1 METGC
6 QSPNPLP
13 PPLGNAVRHRHQI
26 LRGHPN
32 SGLTVSTSS
41 TFFDRTLSNIRI
53 AWRGIASLR
62 KDSDALQFGEDL
74 PESEH
79 SLLLEKIEE
88 CLIGKGGE
96 VSARSRA
103 AALGEMYLG
112 LSEQGKQQ
120 FLQILAQKFDID
132 HGEIKA
138 LSDELREV
146 SSHAERIAL
155 EQSLR
160 RQLSPPYLTL
170 LTQFNA
176 LPQGVK
182 FLVDMRADL
191 LRCKRGDPQLEM
203 MDEILRERLSIWFD
217 IGFLELRRIT
227 WDASASLLEKLVHY
241 EAVHKIGSWKDLK
254 NRLEDDRRCFAY
266 FHPRMPDEPL
276 IFVWVALVPSI
287 SDNVAELLDIKSI
300 RRDPND
306 VSTAIFYSIS
316 NTQSGLE
323 RVSLGNFLIKRV
335 VDQLLSELPHLKT
348 FSTLSPVPGFAKWLR
363 EKLALNDEQLLLD
376 AERNALQSYAGG
388 DGDADGTDLLT
399 LLEST
404 KWYKDK
410 LICDVLQAP
419 MQRLCAH
426 YLVNEIYRNRA
437 LDPVAN
443 FHLTNGA
450 LIERINWLGDVSRK
464 GLGDSYGLMVNYLY
478 NLDEIEKNHE
488 NYRESKHITAS
499 KQVRALADKR

>member
-1 METGC
+1 M
-6 QSPNPLP
+6 S
-13 PPLGNAVRHRHQI
+13 A
-26 LRGHPN
+26 
-32 SGLTVSTSS
+32 SS
-41 TFFDRTLSNIRI
+41 TFFDRTLSNISTV
-53 AWRGIASLR
+53 WKGIASLGR
-62 KDSDALQFGEDL
+62 DNHALAFSRDL

-79 SLLLEKIEE
+79 PLLLEKILE
-88 CLIGKGGE
+88 CLEGKGGE

-112 LSEQGKQQ
+112 LSEAGKRQ
-120 FLQILAQKFDID
+120 FLKVLAHNFGVD
-132 HGEIKA
+132 HDEIKA
-138 LSDELREV
+138 LSDSLGSDHTVGELFTF
-146 SSHAERIAL
+146 

-160 RQLSPPYLTL
+160 SLLAPPYLTL

-182 FLVDMRADL
+182 FLVDMRTDL
-191 LRCKRGDPQLEM
+191 LRCKRDSPQLEM
-203 MDEILRERLSIWFD
+203 MDDVLRVRLSIWFD

-227 WDASASLLEKLVHY
+227 WDAPASLLEKLVHY

-266 FHPRMPDEPL
+266 FHPRIPDEPL

-287 SDNVAELLDIKSI
+287 SDNVADLLDIEST
-300 RRDPND
+300 RCDPNE

-316 NTQSGLE
+316 NTQTGLQ

-335 VDQLLSELPHLKT
+335 VDQLLLEFPHLKT

-363 EKLALNDEQLLLD
+363 QKMASNDETLLLE
-376 AERNALQSYAGG
+376 AEQKMLQDHSAG
-388 DGDADGTDLLT
+388 ADLLSSLKT
-399 LLEST
+399 TRWHKDEALRNVLET
-404 KWYKDK
+404 
-410 LICDVLQAP
+410 P
-419 MQRLCAH
+419 MTRLCAH
-426 YLVNEIYRNRA
+426 YLVNEIHRKRA

-450 LIERINWLGDVSRK
+450 LIERINWLGDMSRK

-478 NLDEIEKNHE
+478 KLDEIEKNHE
-488 NYRESKHITAS
+488 NYRESQKIATS

>member
-1 METGC
+1 M
-6 QSPNPLP
+6 S
-13 PPLGNAVRHRHQI
+13 A
-26 LRGHPN
+26 
-32 SGLTVSTSS
+32 SS
-41 TFFDRTLSNIRI
+41 TFFDRTLSNIRTV
-53 AWRGIASLR
+53 WRGIASLR
-62 KDSDALQFGEDL
+62 KDSDTLRFSEDL
-74 PESEH
+74 PDSEH
-79 SLLLEKIEE
+79 SLLLEKIDE
-88 CLIGKGGE
+88 CLKGKGGE
-96 VSARSRA
+96 VSARIRA

-112 LSEQGKQQ
+112 LNGQGKVR
-120 FLQILAQKFDID
+120 FLQILAHNFGVD
-132 HGEIKA
+132 HDEIKA
-138 LSDELREV
+138 LSDGLCEDC
-146 SSHAERIAL
+146 SDAERIAL

-182 FLVDMRADL
+182 FLVDMRTDL
-191 LRCKRGDPQLEM
+191 LRCKRGDAQMGM
-203 MDEILRERLSIWFD
+203 MDEVLRERLSIWFD

-227 WDASASLLEKLVHY
+227 WDAPASLLEKLVHY

-287 SDNVAELLDIKSI
+287 SDNIADLLDINSI
-300 RRDPND
+300 RCDPNQ

-316 NTQSGLE
+316 NTQSGLD

-363 EKLALNDEQLLLD
+363 EKLELDGRQCLLD
-376 AERNALQSYAGG
+376 AERNALQSYA
-388 DGDADGTDLLT
+388 DGDDGTDLLT
-399 LLEST
+399 LLESA
-404 KWYKDK
+404 KWHKDK
-410 LICDVLQAP
+410 LLCDVLQAP
-419 MQRLCAH
+419 VKRLCAR

-443 FHLTNGA
+443 FHLANGA
-450 LIERINWLGDVSRK
+450 LIERINWLGDMSRK
-464 GLGDSYGLMVNYLY
+464 GLGESYGLMVNYLY

-488 NYRESKHITAS
+488 NYRESKQIAAS
-499 KQVRALADKR
+499 KPVRALVDKR

>member
-1 METGC
+1 M
-6 QSPNPLP
+6 S
-13 PPLGNAVRHRHQI
+13 A
-26 LRGHPN
+26 
-32 SGLTVSTSS
+32 SS
-41 TFFDRTLSNIRI
+41 TFFDRTMSNLRTV
-53 AWRGIASLR
+53 WRGIASLR
-62 KDSDALQFGEDL
+62 KDSDALKFGEDL

-79 SLLLEKIEE
+79 SSLLEKIEE
-88 CLIGKGGE
+88 CLKGKGGE

-112 LSEQGKQQ
+112 LNGQGKLR
-120 FLQILAQKFDID
+120 FLQVLAQNFGVD
-132 HGEIKA
+132 HNEIKA
-138 LSDELREV
+138 LSDGLCEDC
-146 SSHAERIAL
+146 SDAERIAL

-182 FLVDMRADL
+182 FLVDMRTDL

-203 MDEILRERLSIWFD
+203 MDEVLRERLSIWFD

-227 WDASASLLEKLVHY
+227 WDAPASLLEKLVHY

-287 SDNVAELLDIKSI
+287 SDNIADLLDIKSI
-300 RRDPND
+300 RCDPNE

-348 FSTLSPVPGFAKWLR
+348 FSTLSPVPGFARWLR
-363 EKLALNDEQLLLD
+363 EKLELDDRQLLLD
-376 AERNALQSYAGG
+376 TERNALQSYA
-388 DGDADGTDLLT
+388 DGADLLN
-399 LLEST
+399 LLDSA
-404 KWYKDK
+404 KWHRDK
-410 LICDVLQAP
+410 QLRDVLQAP
-419 MQRLCAH
+419 MKRLCAH

-464 GLGDSYGLMVNYLY
+464 GLGESYGLMVNYLY

-488 NYRESKHITAS
+488 NYRDSKQITAS
-499 KQVRALADKR
+499 KQVRTLADKR